1 MRLALVDLA
10 PRHLEITRAWRNH
23 PASRAW
29 FGDPR
34 EITPEAQRA
43 WFAARV
49 DDRSDRIY
57 ILEDDGRPVAQFS
70 VYRIEGDAAEVGR
83 FLVDP
88 AARRRGY
95 FSKGFALLVE
105 RMRSMGIV
113 HTHLVVKKAN
123 AGAIAAYV
131 RCGFRKVG
139 DAGDD
144 ARMELDLR

>member
-10 PRHLEITRAWRNH
+10 PRHLELTRTWRNH

-29 FGDPR
+29 FGDAR

-43 WFAARV
+43 WFAGRIR
-49 DDRSDRIY
+49 DDSDRIY
-57 ILEDDGRPVAQFS
+57 ILEDDGRPVAQLS
-70 VYRIEGDAAEVGR
+70 VYRIEGKTAEVGR

-88 AARRRGY
+88 ACRRHGY
-95 FSKGFALLVE
+95 FSKGFALLVD
-105 RMRSMGIV
+105 RMRSMGIAR
-113 HTHLVVKKAN
+113 THLVVKKAN

-131 RCGFRKVG
+131 RCGFRAVG

-144 ARMELDLR
+144 LRMELDLK